1 MRKLK
6 KYVFLILGIL
16 LFVGII
22 HYNVFPQETHC
33 ILIDFSDFEKK
44 GSFYTKS
51 GIADTTQTKIEQIIL
66 LAEKKVELFWGRRLA
81 HPKYIYCET
90 DADFAQYGGNPLAP
104 ASTQMK
110 LSGYI
115 VFNPRGIDI
124 NILSHE
130 LCHAE
135 LYERLGFFKNL
146 RTPMWFHEGLAMQ
159 VDDRLEY
166 STDTLMAKT
175 DSLKKII
182 AVKQLLSGNDF
193 QSGDVMLNYLL
204 AKYEVGKWYTPQ
216 KLEALLVCFKEG
228 GDFDKCY
235 QNAEIK

>member
-6 KYVFLILGIL
+6 KYTFLVLGIL
-16 LFVGII
+16 LLSGIV
-22 HYNVFPQETHC
+22 HYVLFPQETC
-33 ILIDFSDFEKK
+33 CMLIDFSSFQQK
-44 GSFYTKS
+44 GGFYAKPQM
-51 GIADTTQTKIEQIIL
+51 ADTTQSKIEQTIL
-66 LAEKKVELFWGRRLA
+66 LAEKKVEIFWGRRLA

-90 DADFAQYGGNPLAP
+90 DADFAKYGGNPLAP
-104 ASTQMK
+104 AATQMK
-110 LSGYI
+110 LNGYI
-115 VFNPRGIDI
+115 VFNPKGIDV
-124 NILSHE
+124 NIISHE

-175 DSLKKII
+175 DSLKKTI
-182 AVKQLLSGNDF
+182 AVKELLSGNDF
-193 QSGDVMLNYLL
+193 QSGDVKLNYLL
-204 AKYEVGKWYTPQ
+204 AKYEVGKWYTPP

-228 GDFDKCY
+228 GDFDNCY
-235 QNAEIK
+235 